1 VSQRRKMRAR
11 WDVQDLGW
19 AYLVSETYMGMYAGA
34 RNLNRFATSLF
45 EMFLGKRIRFYRYHR
60 LKAYALI
67 SKKHFTVEAVCIAY
81 HRVRLFL
88 FCIGKPEHFF
98 TVAQRVGAESVMT
111 LVPIPNAEPARKT
124 YTETPE
130 GKKPIF
136 IYRVPNPV
144 TSDLR
149 R

>member
-1 VSQRRKMRAR
+1 MSQRKTRAK

-19 AYLVSETYMGMYAGA
+19 AYLVSETYRGMYAGA

-45 EMFLGKRIRFYRYHR
+45 ELYLGKRIRFYTAHR

-67 SKKHFTVEAVCIAY
+67 AKDFFTVEAVCIDY
-81 HRVRLFL
+81 HKVVHFL
-88 FCIGKPEHFF
+88 FCIGKPEHFLF
-98 TVAQRVGAESVMT
+98 IAQHVGANRVLT
-111 LVPIPNAEPARKT
+111 LVPIPGVEPMKKT

-130 GKKPIF
+130 GRKSIF
-136 IYRVPNPV
+136 VYKVPNPV